1 MIGRPLMTIP
11 FSSAASRAPV
21 TGAPLLLG
29 PSPEISMTRR
39 NPRYG
44 FSSNNGIAKLIAPE
58 IEVRDARRIGV
69 FMISLATASAVS
81 GPSIKRQGII
91 KIGRASCRERVE
103 ITVVGVAGK

>member
-1 MIGRPLMTIP
+1 MIGRALVTIP
-11 FSSAASRAPV
+11 FSSAALRAPV

-39 NPRYG
+39 DPRYG

-58 IEVRDARRIGV
+58 IEVRDARRMGV

-81 GPSIKRQGII
+81 GPSINRQGMII
-91 KIGRASCRERVE
+91 FWSLDAAHSK
-103 ITVVGVAGK
+103 